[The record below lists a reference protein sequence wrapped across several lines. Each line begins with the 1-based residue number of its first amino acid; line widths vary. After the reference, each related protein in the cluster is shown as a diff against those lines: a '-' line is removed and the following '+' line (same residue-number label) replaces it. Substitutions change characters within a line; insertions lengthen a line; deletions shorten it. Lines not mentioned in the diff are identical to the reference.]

1 VGTLRFAHP
10 TKSMFAPKVAF
21 LDLETTGGSASRDR
35 VTEIGV
41 IVVRDDAGERQTWE
55 TLVNPEQRIPPD
67 IQRLTGITNEMV
79 ATAPRFADVAQDLL
93 TVLDGAVLVAH
104 NARFDYSFLKAEFAR
119 LGITFSMPLVCTVR
133 LSRALFPDQ
142 ESHRLDALIERHN
155 IHIEQRHRAMGDTQ
169 AIAAFVDSAYRKLP
183 RGVVNAAVAMV
194 LRRASMPPHL
204 PQGVLA
210 SLPQAPGVY
219 LFIGESDL
227 VLYVGKAKNIRDRV
241 GQHFTNDFAS
251 DKELELSQ
259 AVRDV
264 RFEITAGEF
273 SAHLREIEL
282 IHELKPTHNAAL
294 KKKALPVTIVWDEKR
309 DRPRIVALEKL
320 PASAQLSGFGLFT
333 SQGKARDAMLWL
345 VRSEKLCAVTLGL
358 ERQRKRLKREDG
370 TMDPRL
376 PCFAFQLGRCAGACL
391 QSEDHES
398 VDTHRTRT
406 LEVLEG
412 LKLAPWPSE
421 DDGGALCVEEQATS
435 SAPSSIP
442 RAHWFNQWRY
452 LGSTESSSSRPSQE
466 LDQIEFNLDIYRL
479 IVRTID
485 KRPAGLEFVWVSEER
500 G

>member
-1 VGTLRFAHP
+1 
-10 TKSMFAPKVAF
+10 MFAPKVAF

-35 VTEIGV
+35 ITEIGV
-41 IVVRDDAGERQTWE
+41 IVVRSNESESNTRETWQ

-67 IQRLTGITNEMV
+67 IQLLTGITNEMV
-79 ATAPRFADVAQDLL
+79 ATAPRFAEVAHELL

-104 NARFDYSFLKAEFAR
+104 NARFDYSFLKAEFTR
-119 LGITFSMPLVCTVR
+119 LGLTFSMPLVCTVR

-169 AIAAFVDSAYRKLP
+169 AIAAFVDSTYSKLP
-183 RGVVNAAVAMV
+183 RGVVNAAAAMV
-194 LRRASMPPHL
+194 LKRASMPPHL
-204 PQGVLA
+204 PQGTLA

-227 VLYVGKAKNIRDRV
+227 VLYVGKAKNIRERV

-264 RFEITAGEF
+264 RYEITAGEF

-309 DRPRIVALEKL
+309 DRPRIIALEKL
-320 PASAQLSGFGLFT
+320 PASEQLRGFGLFT
-333 SQGKARDAMLWL
+333 SRGKARDAMLWL

-358 ERQRKRLKREDG
+358 ERQRKRVKREDG
-370 TMDPRL
+370 TMEPYL
-376 PCFAFQLGRCAGACL
+376 PCFAFQLGRCAGACVR
-391 QSEDHES
+391 SDDAKYETAEA
-398 VDTHRTRT
+398 HRLRA
-406 LEVLEG
+406 LAVLETM
-412 LKLAPWPSE
+412 KLAAWPSDVE
-421 DDGGALCVEEQATS
+421 DGALCVEERLCVEAQS
-435 SAPSSIP
+435 LP

-452 LGSTESSSSRPSQE
+452 LGSTENNSSQPSQTHDE
-466 LDQIEFNLDIYRL
+466 VEFNLDIYRL
-479 IVRTID
+479 IVRTMD
-485 KRPAGLEFVWVSEER
+485 RRPEGLEFVWVSEQR
-500 G
+500 M